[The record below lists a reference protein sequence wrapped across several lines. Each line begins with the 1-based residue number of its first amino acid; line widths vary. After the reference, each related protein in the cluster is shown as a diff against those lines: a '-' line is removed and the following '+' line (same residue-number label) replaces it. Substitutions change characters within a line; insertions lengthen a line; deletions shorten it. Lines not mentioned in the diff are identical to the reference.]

1 MRTKWCKNQQ
11 EKFFRKP
18 IIVIRQKGIDQKQLA
33 IELNISPASVTH
45 WIKGNKYPRIGKIEE
60 IAEYFNVPMSRLT
73 QDQDKEIQQDTLAAH
88 LDGDFTEEELIE
100 IRKYAELVRKAHRN
114 N

>member
-1 MRTKWCKNQQ
+1 M
-11 EKFFRKP
+11 
-18 IIVIRQKGIDQKQLA
+18 VQKSAREIFSENLLSLLDKRGIDQKQLA

-73 QDQDKEIQQDTLAAH
+73 QDQDKELQQDTLAAH

>member
-1 MRTKWCKNQQ
+1 MVQKSAREIFSENLVSLLNK
-11 EKFFRKP
+11 
-18 IIVIRQKGIDQKQLA
+18 KGIDQKQLA

-73 QDQDKEIQQDTLAAH
+73 QDQDKILQQDTIAAH

-100 IRKYAELVRKAHRN
+100 IRKYAELIRKAHRN
-114 N
+114 Q

>member
-1 MRTKWCKNQQ
+1 MVQKSAREIFSENLVSLLNK
-11 EKFFRKP
+11 
-18 IIVIRQKGIDQKQLA
+18 KGIDQKQLA
-33 IELNISPASVTH
+33 MELNISPASVTH

-73 QDQDKEIQQDTLAAH
+73 QDQDKILQQDTIAAH

-114 N
+114 Q

>member
-1 MRTKWCKNQQ
+1 M
-11 EKFFRKP
+11 
-18 IIVIRQKGIDQKQLA
+18 VQKSAREIFSENLLSLLDKRGIDQKQLA

-73 QDQDKEIQQDTLAAH
+73 QDQDKELQQDTLAAH
-88 LDGDFTEEELIE
+88 LDGDFTEEELAE

>member
-1 MRTKWCKNQQ
+1 
-11 EKFFRKP
+11 
-18 IIVIRQKGIDQKQLA
+18 
-33 IELNISPASVTH
+33 
-45 WIKGNKYPRIGKIEE
+45 
-60 IAEYFNVPMSRLT
+60 MSRLT

>member
-1 MRTKWCKNQQ
+1 MVQKSAREIFSENLLSLLDK
-11 EKFFRKP
+11 
-18 IIVIRQKGIDQKQLA
+18 KGIDQKQLA

-73 QDQDKEIQQDTLAAH
+73 QDQDKEMQQDTLAAH
-88 LDGDFTEEELIE
+88 LDGDFTEEELAE
-100 IRKYAELVRKAHRN
+100 IRKYAELIRKAHRN